1 MATLSGNKIKDT
13 YTSLLKLDSNGATTT
28 IKAVEDGAGT
38 DTALSL
44 STDTVQ
50 VDKLKFTASPDTAA
64 SELTGL
70 FINGNN
76 EVVKRELTT
85 TAFATNVAPLQ
96 EVVVGVTE
104 ADIILNG
111 TFQTIAYAA
120 ADNVTE
126 NTSYHFGNAPADFSF
141 APASG
146 TIENRSGVAF
156 PVRISITSTINV
168 ASNNSEITYKLQR
181 NTGGGAFSDVK
192 TVTRYKSI
200 TGVQADSFWGMFI
213 LEPTQ
218 SIRIQ
223 ISTNGIATVVAGTEL
238 EVRKENIGNIL

>member
-1 MATLSGNKIKDT
+1 MGSLSGNQIKNT
-13 YTSLLKLDSNGATTT
+13 YSSLLKLETNGASSSLKT
-28 IKAVEDGAGT
+28 VEDGAGV

-50 VDKLKFTASPDTAA
+50 VDKLKFRASPDTAA

-111 TFQTIAYAA
+111 TFQTIAYTA

-141 APASG
+141 DPVSG
-146 TIENRSGVAF
+146 TIENRSGVEF

-168 ASNNSEITYKLQR
+168 ASNNSQITYKLQR

-192 TVTRYKSI
+192 TITRYKSI

-218 SIRIQ
+218 SIRVQ
-223 ISTNGIATVVAGTEL
+223 MSTNGTATVLAGTEL

>member
-44 STDTVQ
+44 STVQ
-50 VDKLKFTASPDTAA
+50 VDKLKFTSAPNTDNA
-64 SELTGL
+64 ELTAL
-70 FINGNN
+70 FVDGNN
-76 EVVKRELTT
+76 EVVKREVTS

-104 ADIILNG
+104 ADIILSG
-111 TFQTIAYAA
+111 TFQTISYTA

-126 NTSYHFGNAPADFSF
+126 NTSYHFGNAPADFLF
-141 APASG
+141 APVSG
-146 TIENRSGVAF
+146 TIENRSEVAF

-168 ASNNSEITYKLQR
+168 ASNNSQIIYKLQR

-223 ISTNGIATVVAGTEL
+223 MSTNGTATVVAGTEL
-238 EVRKENIGNIL
+238 EVRKENVGNIL

>member
-38 DTALSL
+38 GTALSL

-50 VDKLKFTASPDTAA
+50 VDKLKFTAAPDTAA

-70 FINGNN
+70 FIDGNN

-96 EVVVGVTE
+96 EVAVGVTE
-104 ADIILNG
+104 ADIILGG
-111 TFQTIAYAA
+111 TFQTVAYAA

-126 NTSYHFGNAPADFSF
+126 NTSYHFGNAPADFTF
-141 APASG
+141 TPGNG
-146 TIENRSGVAF
+146 TIENRSGAAF
-156 PVRISITSTINV
+156 PVRVSITSTINV
-168 ASNNSEITYKLQR
+168 GSPNSEITYKLQR
-181 NTGGGAFSDVK
+181 NTAGGAFSDVK
-192 TVTRYKSI
+192 TITRYKSI
-200 TGVQADSFWGMFI
+200 VGVQADSFWGMFI

-223 ISTNGIATVVAGTEL
+223 MSTNGTATVVAGTEL
-238 EVRKENIGNIL
+238 EVRKENVGNIL

>member
-28 IKAVEDGAGT
+28 IKAVEDGSGT

-50 VDKLKFTASPDTAA
+50 VDKLKFTAAPDTAA

-70 FINGNN
+70 FIDGNN

-104 ADIILNG
+104 ADIILGG
-111 TFQTIAYAA
+111 TFQTVAYAA
-120 ADNVTE
+120 ADNDTE
-126 NTSYHFGNAPADFSF
+126 NTSYHFGNSPADFTF
-141 APASG
+141 NPANG
-146 TIENRSGVAF
+146 TIENRSSAAF
-156 PVRISITSTINV
+156 PIRVSITSTVNV
-168 ASNNSEITYKLQR
+168 GSPNSEITYKLQR
-181 NTGGGAFSDVK
+181 NTGGGAFADVK
-192 TVTRYKSI
+192 TITRYKSI
-200 TGVQADSFWGMFI
+200 AGVQADSFWGMFI
-213 LEPTQ
+213 LGPTQ

-223 ISTNGIATVVAGTEL
+223 MSVNGTATVLAGTEL
-238 EVRKENIGNIL
+238 EVRKENVGNIL

>member
-1 MATLSGNKIKDT
+1 MATLLGNKIKDT

-50 VDKLKFTASPDTAA
+50 VDKLKFTAAPDTAA
-64 SELTGL
+64 AELTAL
-70 FINGNN
+70 FIDGNN

-104 ADIILNG
+104 ADIVLSD
-111 TFQTIAYAA
+111 TFKTAVYNL
-120 ADNVTE
+120 ADNNTE
-126 NTSYHFGNAPADFSF
+126 NTSYHFGNSPEELLFTPAN
-141 APASG
+141 G
-146 TIENRSGVAF
+146 TIENRGESAF
-156 PVRISITSTINV
+156 PVRVSITSTINV
-168 ASNNSEITYKLQR
+168 GSPNSEIIYKMQR
-181 NTGGGAFSDVK
+181 NTGGGAFADIK
-192 TVTRYKSI
+192 TVTRYKSVV
-200 TGVQADSFWGMFI
+200 GVQADSFWGMFI

-223 ISTNGIATVVAGTEL
+223 ISTNGTATLLAGTEL
-238 EVRKENIGNIL
+238 EVRKENVGNIL